1 MITLHFDKLYNSN
14 RLQEPCFVSI
24 PFAKGVLTDAQS
36 ISLLQNDSTLPIQT
50 KITSTHEDGS
60 IRYLFVRF
68 MADLPANKGTDIA
81 VCLEPSPVK
90 HVSPLT
96 CKQTENGYAVTTGK
110 ISFTVEQNS
119 HHMFCSLDACGM
131 HYGKEQFAGP
141 YLTNSKKEAFTMS
154 YDNWSII
161 ESGDVCIMLSCQGHL
176 MSDSGNA
183 FPCEIRLTA
192 YAGKSWIDT
201 SVRLINASEEAL
213 EIASYGFCVKANT
226 ESSARTCVASSNYR
240 TDFVTSE
247 TGETV
252 EKIIT
257 AETLV
262 NQGNEHFGEVFYG
275 TFFADYTTSE
285 GGICGTIYQAAQ
297 NYPKAVRASSNGIDL
312 LLVPEGDTSVIMQS
326 GMAREQRFQLYFHTA
341 EETLAEINNRSII
354 YQMPDR
360 PILPSKVYEESGLM
374 PDIFVHAKDADTECA
389 LIQCGD
395 SHARG
400 YGMMNWGDTPDMNY
414 TVQGRGKGRLIWTN
428 NEYDFPHACML
439 MFAKTGIRRFLDYC
453 FVTANHQIDVDVCH
467 YSNDPLLF
475 GGQWEHT
482 AGHSVNG
489 EMVCSHQWV
498 EGILDCY
505 HATGDERYF
514 ETAIGIGDNI
524 LRLLDTPMYQK
535 EGSFNARET
544 GWALRTLTALYVE
557 THDTKWLAKSDWI
570 VNQFKEWADAYGG
583 WLAPYTDNTV
593 IRVPF
598 MISVAVGSLMR
609 YYRAIP
615 RDDIRTMILN
625 AVDDMIE
632 NCLLENGLFYYKEL
646 PSLDRLG
653 NNPLVLEALA
663 IAYELSGNKK
673 YLQAG
678 FKTYSNVIENISH
691 SGGGTKHAIE
701 DTVLTGNTGTKQ
713 FAQSFIPV
721 ATYYKA
727 LEKAGL

>member
-1 MITLHFDKLYNSN
+1 
-14 RLQEPCFVSI
+14 
-24 PFAKGVLTDAQS
+24 
-36 ISLLQNDSTLPIQT
+36 
-50 KITSTHEDGS
+50 
-60 IRYLFVRF
+60 
-68 MADLPANKGTDIA
+68 
-81 VCLEPSPVK
+81 
-90 HVSPLT
+90 
-96 CKQTENGYAVTTGK
+96 
-110 ISFTVEQNS
+110 
-119 HHMFCSLDACGM
+119 
-131 HYGKEQFAGP
+131 
-141 YLTNSKKEAFTMS
+141 
-154 YDNWSII
+154 
-161 ESGDVCIMLSCQGHL
+161 
-176 MSDSGNA
+176 
-183 FPCEIRLTA
+183 
-192 YAGKSWIDT
+192 
-201 SVRLINASEEAL
+201 
-213 EIASYGFCVKANT
+213 
-226 ESSARTCVASSNYR
+226 
-240 TDFVTSE
+240 
-247 TGETV
+247 
-252 EKIIT
+252 
-257 AETLV
+257 
-262 NQGNEHFGEVFYG
+262 
-275 TFFADYTTSE
+275 
-285 GGICGTIYQAAQ
+285 
-297 NYPKAVRASSNGIDL
+297 
-312 LLVPEGDTSVIMQS
+312 
-326 GMAREQRFQLYFHTA
+326 
-341 EETLAEINNRSII
+341 
-354 YQMPDR
+354 
-360 PILPSKVYEESGLM
+360 M